1 MSPILDPIKTALV
14 LIDLQHGIVA
24 FPAQPHASSKVVERS
39 RSMAES
45 FRKKGSPVVYVRVDL
60 SDMLPIIVDV
70 SHSDPNAVIPAIAS
84 ELVPDA
90 GFQKG
95 DLLVTKRHWGAFGQ
109 TGLEDALRGR
119 GVDTIVLAGLAT
131 NFGVESTARQAVGL
145 GFQVVIAEDACSSIS
160 PDAHTFAVK
169 TIFPL
174 IGRVRTVA
182 EVIDALA

>member
-1 MSPILDPIKTALV
+1 MSLQLDPTKIALV

-24 FPAQPHASSKVVERS
+24 LPVQPHASSTVVEKS
-39 RSMAES
+39 RSMANS

-60 SDMLPIIVDV
+60 ANMLPAIVDV
-70 SHSDPNAVIPAIAS
+70 SHSDPTGVIPSIAS

-90 GFQKG
+90 GFQKE

-109 TGLEDALRGR
+109 TGLGDALRER
-119 GVDTIVLAGLAT
+119 GVDTIVLAGLVT

-145 GFQVVIAEDACSSIS
+145 GFQVVIAEDACSSID
-160 PDAHTFAVK
+160 PAAHRFAVQ

-174 IGRVRTVA
+174 IGRVRTV
-182 EVIDALA
+182 EEIVDALA